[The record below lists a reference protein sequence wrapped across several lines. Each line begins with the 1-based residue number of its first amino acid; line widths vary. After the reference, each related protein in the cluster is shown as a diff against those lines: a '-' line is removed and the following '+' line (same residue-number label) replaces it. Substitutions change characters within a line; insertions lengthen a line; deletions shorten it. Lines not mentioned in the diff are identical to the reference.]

1 MSTPQ
6 GPGQGSDEQP
16 AGRDAAHVAGGAAD
30 NEATTVYRPQ
40 DHLGAGSAAPGQPG
54 DRGSSA
60 PPTTAEPAYGR
71 QSWPQSAQ
79 QSWAAGQQAAP
90 QQSWQPDQQSPA
102 QQPWSGAPDGGA
114 SAWAPGGS
122 DRSGGAWSQ
131 PGEQYG
137 GPGGYGH
144 PSGGWDRG
152 SAGAGQQ
159 YGQGGYPSG
168 PDHQGGYGSGAQGQP
183 GTYAQPNGYGQSA
196 GYAQSGGYGGGYEQ
210 SSGYG
215 QQPSWGAPGGAPSAP
230 PKKSN
235 GLLIG
240 IVALVVVLALAAVAL
255 FVWPRPLKGVGPF
268 KNDVFDA
275 QQMNRDVAQVLSNA
289 APAGYGLSGVSN
301 VNCPSGQEVVVDR
314 TFTCS
319 LQLDGRQ
326 TELTIKVLSGSGEY
340 QVNPPN

>member
-16 AGRDAAHVAGGAAD
+16 AGRKAAHAAEGTAD

-40 DHLGAGSAAPGQPG
+40 DHLGAGSTPSGRSG
-54 DRGSSA
+54 DRASSA
-60 PPTTAEPAYGR
+60 PPTTAEPAYG
-71 QSWPQSAQ
+71 Q
-79 QSWAAGQQAAP
+79 QSWGQPAHQSWTPGQQA
-90 QQSWQPDQQSPA
+90 PA
-102 QQPWSGAPDGGA
+102 QQPWSAGPDGGA

-122 DRSGGAWSQ
+122 DRAGGAWSQ

-137 GPGGYGH
+137 GSGGYGN

-152 SAGAGQQ
+152 SAGSGQQ
-159 YGQGGYPSG
+159 YGQSGYPSG
-168 PDHQGGYGSGAQGQP
+168 QDSQGGHGSGGYGQP
-183 GTYAQPNGYGQSA
+183 GAYAQPGGYG
-196 GYAQSGGYGGGYEQ
+196 QSGGYGAGGYDQ

-301 VNCPSGQEVVVDR
+301 VNCPSGQEVVADR
-314 TFTCS
+314 TFICT

-326 TELTIKVLSGSGEY
+326 TELTVKVLNSSGEY